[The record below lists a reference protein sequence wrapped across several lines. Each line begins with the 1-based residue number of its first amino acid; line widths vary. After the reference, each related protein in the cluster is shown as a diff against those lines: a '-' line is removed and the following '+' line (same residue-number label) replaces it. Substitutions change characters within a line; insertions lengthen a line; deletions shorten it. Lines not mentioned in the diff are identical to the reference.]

1 MVPVVS
7 FVGNSNTGKTT
18 LIEKVV
24 PELKKL
30 GYRVAVV
37 KHAHHGFEMDQ
48 PGKDSWRFAQAGSD
62 LVVIASPQKI
72 VLIEQTDKELYL
84 DKLIPRISDKVDV
97 ILTEGYK
104 GYQHPDSVKVEAT
117 GSENIAEIV
126 DLISARVKERHAVGR
141 N

>member
-1 MVPVVS
+1 MIPIVS

-18 LIEKVV
+18 LIEKVI

-84 DKLIPRISDKVDV
+84 DKLIPRIADKVDV

-104 GYQHPDSVKVEAT
+104 GYQHPDSVKIEAT
-117 GSENIAEIV
+117 GSENISDIV
-126 DLISARVKERHAVGR
+126 DLIVTRMKQGHPVTS
-141 N
+141 